1 MRHLF
6 LIIVGATTTLLTN
19 AQNDTLTNSFEEIIK
34 RQNPTLN
41 YSYDNLN
48 QIHNYSKN
56 WDFDNDGIKDELY
69 FVGTGGAHLYYFLR
83 VILSSDKV
91 VRDYKYLETDF
102 PLISSDKELRLT
114 DFNPFKSN
122 TNFAVYDFGKNGT
135 KQIYIRLD
143 SASFTT
149 NQKQL
154 KKNGIN
160 TKHICITFDKRKAKL
175 IDYEKR
181 EKPR

>member
-1 MRHLF
+1 MRHSI
-6 LIIVGATTTLLTN
+6 LIIIGLTLTQFVN
-19 AQNDTLTNSFEEIIK
+19 AQNDTLTNSFEALIK

-48 QIHNYSKN
+48 QTHNYSNN

-83 VILSSDKV
+83 VILSSDRV

-102 PLISSDKELRLT
+102 PLIASDKELALT
-114 DFNPFKSN
+114 DFNLVKSN
-122 TNFAVYDFGKNGT
+122 TNFAVYDFRNIGT

-143 SASFTT
+143 SSSFAV
-149 NQKQL
+149 NQKKL
-154 KKNGIN
+154 KKNGID
-160 TKHICITFDKRKAKL
+160 TQHICLTFDKKKL
-175 IDYEKR
+175 KLTDYEKR
-181 EKPR
+181 ETHN